1 MALSNFSIL
10 AVPSGK
16 IGGLVFAH
24 NRGGSYIRSLAI
36 PTNPNTI
43 FQQAVRTLMGALSSI
58 WVDILDQAQR
68 DSWDTYALNVLLPN
82 RIGELVNVGGL
93 GMFQRSNVSRL
104 QTLDPGL
111 TEVDTAPTI
120 FNLGEFTAP
129 VFAAPAV
136 ATQDVSMAFTAT
148 DAWANEDGAAMMVY
162 ISRPKNPS
170 INYFKGPYRF
180 AGLVLGDGTT
190 PPTSPATIDL
200 PFTVAAGHRVFFRTK
215 VTRVD
220 GRLSTD
226 FRDAAIAA

>member
-10 AVPSGK
+10 ATPSGK
-16 IGGLVFAH
+16 IGGLVFSH
-24 NRGGSYIRSLAI
+24 NRGGRYIRALSI

-43 FQQAVRTLMGALSSI
+43 FQQAVRTLMGSLSSI
-58 WVDILDQAQR
+58 WVDILTQAQR

-104 QTLDPGL
+104 QALETTL
-111 TEVDTAPTI
+111 TEVDQAPTI

-136 ATQDVSMAFTAT
+136 STQDVSMAFTAA
-148 DAWANEDGAAMMVY
+148 DAWVDETGAAMMVY
-162 ISRPKNPS
+162 VSRPKNPS
-170 INYFKGPYRF
+170 INYFQGPYRY

-190 PPTSPATIDL
+190 APTSPATISL
-200 PFTVAAGHRVFFRTK
+200 PFTVAAGHKVFFRTK

-226 FRDAAIAA
+226 FRDSGIAA